1 MKTTVT
7 IILFLIFSNAYSQ
20 SLSLDYKNVGEVNYH
35 NSITLGHQFD
45 AVNGPPMV
53 TIYLWDLQSNENIFL
68 LTEKWESD
76 NWHYHSFDVT
86 GWKTGAYKFIVGF
99 GKDTSSEIEFFVWN
113 RK

>member
-1 MKTTVT
+1 MKKIGL
-7 IILFLIFSNAYSQ
+7 IIIFFIISDVYSQ

-35 NSITLGHQFD
+35 NTITLGHQFD
-45 AVNGPPMV
+45 GVNGPPMV
-53 TIYLWDLQSNENIFL
+53 AIYLLNLQTNVITHL

-86 GWKTGAYKFIVGF
+86 NFKNGTYKFIVGF
-99 GKDTSSEIEFFVWN
+99 GKDISREIKFFVWN

>member
-1 MKTTVT
+1 MKINVT
-7 IILFLIFSNAYSQ
+7 IILFLICSSALSQ

-35 NSITLGHQFD
+35 TSITLGHQYD
-45 AVNGPPMV
+45 GVNGPPMV
-53 TIYLWDLQSNENIFL
+53 TIYLLNLQTNETKLL

-86 GWKTGAYKFIVGF
+86 GWKTGSYKFIVGF
-99 GKDTSSEIEFFVWN
+99 GKDTSEEIEFFVWN